1 MKTYR
6 DGVDSIYLGYWR
18 KQADVKHQ
26 RPSDRL
32 TFEDQAYS
40 TDWIGG
46 WTAPSVVMDVTGKKN
61 ICASAADRSP
71 SVKPVQKLI
80 IWYLLLLR

>member
-40 TDWIGG
+40 TD
-46 WTAPSVVMDVTGKKN
+46 
-61 ICASAADRSP
+61 
-71 SVKPVQKLI
+71 
-80 IWYLLLLR
+80 